1 MYGPTKPRSKSLH
14 MQLYNELR
22 AQVQE
27 GKFRPGDL
35 FPAESELMENYE
47 VSRITVRA
55 ALDRLVKDGFID
67 RYPGRGSFVKALE
80 PETRNCLTS
89 FTDQMLSQGR
99 TPTTKLLGLHFVRA
113 RDITTTQLPFQ
124 AETSLVLIE
133 RLRKVDREP
142 TALVRSYIPKK
153 LVPGIKPQHFKERGR
168 GQSLLYVL
176 EHHFG
181 IFLDKGEE
189 TLTPIC
195 IVGSDAQALGIK
207 DGAAVVLKACLVQNV
222 SGDPVL
228 YEEALWCAPQ
238 TQLVQRK
245 AGVS

>member
-1 MYGPTKPRSKSLH
+1 MYGPTKSRSKSLH

-27 GKFRPGDL
+27 GKFKPGDL
-35 FPAESELMENYE
+35 FPAESELTHNYE

-67 RYPGRGSFVKALE
+67 RYPGRGSFVKSLE

-89 FTDQMLSQGR
+89 FTEQMLSQGR
-99 TPTTKLLGLHFVRA
+99 IPTTKLLGLHLVRA
-113 RDITTTQLPFQ
+113 REVTATQLPFQ
-124 AETSLVLIE
+124 SETPLVLIE

-142 TALVRSYIPKK
+142 TALARSYIPKK

-176 EHHFG
+176 EHHFD

-189 TLTPIC
+189 RLTPMC
-195 IVGSDAQALGIK
+195 IVGADARALGIK
-207 DGAAVVLKACLVQNV
+207 DGAAVVLKACIVRNV
-222 SGDPVL
+222 SGEAVL
-228 YEEALWCAPQ
+228 YEEALWCASQ

-245 AGVS
+245 AGAS

>member
-1 MYGPTKPRSKSLH
+1 LH
-14 MQLYNELR
+14 VQLYNDLR

-27 GKFRPGDL
+27 GKFKPGDL
-35 FPAESELMENYE
+35 FPAESELMHIYE
-47 VSRITVRA
+47 VSRITVRS

-99 TPTTKLLGLHFVRA
+99 TPTTKLLALSFVRA
-113 RDITTTQLPFQ
+113 KDLGIQLPFE
-124 AETSLVLIE
+124 ARELLARIE

-142 TALVRSYIPKK
+142 AALVRSYIPKR
-153 LVPGIKPQHFKERGR
+153 LVPGIKPEHFRERGR
-168 GQSLLYVL
+168 SQSLLFVL

-181 IFLDKGEE
+181 ILLDKGEE
-189 TLTPIC
+189 TLTPMC
-195 IVGSDAQALGIK
+195 IGPQDAKVLGIR
-207 DGAAVVLKACLVQNV
+207 DGTAILLKACLVQNAA
-222 SGDPVL
+222 GEAVL

-245 AGVS
+245 VGGSS